1 MGAAGPDGSE
11 VRAPPDDEKSSTMA
25 APPARRSLQPRPET
39 ARRREE
45 ILRAAIAT
53 FGAKG
58 YKGPL
63 SDIAEQVGMT
73 HAGVLHYF
81 GSKSALLLEVL
92 KFRDFEDVEDLPTRH
107 MPGDAGLFRHLVK
120 TAFLNARRAGI
131 VQAFTVLSSEA
142 VTDGHP
148 ARSFF
153 EERYVNLRAEVADAF
168 RVMCAEEGIDAPE
181 TVDRAAASIL
191 AVMDGLQ
198 TQWLLDP
205 TAVELGETTEFA
217 IEAIVAQVL
226 SPRSTPL
233 SSAPDGT
240 GTD

>member
-1 MGAAGPDGSE
+1 
-11 VRAPPDDEKSSTMA
+11 MA
-25 APPARRSLQPRPET
+25 TSPARRTLQPRPET
-39 ARRREE
+39 AQRREE

-53 FGAKG
+53 FAAKG

-92 KFRDFEDVEDLPTRH
+92 KFRDDEDVEDLPTRH
-107 MPGDAGLFRHLVK
+107 IPGGADLFRHLVK

-148 ARSFF
+148 ARNFF
-153 EERYVNLRAEVADAF
+153 EERYANLRAEVADAF
-168 RVMCAEEGIDAPE
+168 RTMCADEGVDAPA

-198 TQWLLDP
+198 IQWLLDP
-205 TAVELGETTEFA
+205 TAIELGEATEFA

-226 SPRSTPL
+226 SPRRTPL
-233 SSAPDGT
+233 SSAPAVDGT
-240 GTD
+240 MIALDVRTSDE

>member
-1 MGAAGPDGSE
+1 
-11 VRAPPDDEKSSTMA
+11 MA
-25 APPARRSLQPRPET
+25 APRNRKALQPRPET

-53 FGAKG
+53 FAAKG

-92 KFRDFEDVEDLPTRH
+92 KFRDVEDVEDLPTRH
-107 MPGDAGLFRHLVK
+107 MPGGIGLFRHLVK

-153 EERYVNLRAEVADAF
+153 EERYTNLRAEVADAF
-168 RVMCAEEGIDAPE
+168 REMCAAEGVSSPA

-198 TQWLLDP
+198 VQWLLDP

-217 IEAIVAQVL
+217 IDAIVAQVL

-233 SSAPDGT
+233 SASGPSADLA
-240 GTD
+240 

>member
-1 MGAAGPDGSE
+1 
-11 VRAPPDDEKSSTMA
+11 MA
-25 APPARRSLQPRPET
+25 ASPARKSLAPRPET
-39 ARRREE
+39 AQRREE

-92 KFRDFEDVEDLPTRH
+92 KFRDDEDVEDLPTRH
-107 MPGDAGLFRHLVK
+107 IPGGVGLFRHLVK
-120 TAFLNARRAGI
+120 TAFLNAQRAGI

-153 EERYVNLRAEVADAF
+153 EERYVNLRAEVAEAF
-168 RVMCAEEGIDAPE
+168 RAMCADEGVDAPE
-181 TVDRAAASIL
+181 TVDQAAASIL

-198 TQWLLDP
+198 IQWLLDP
-205 TAVELGETTEFA
+205 AAVELGEASEFA

-226 SPRSTPL
+226 EPRQTPISPAAESP
-233 SSAPDGT
+233 GQ
-240 GTD
+240 

>member
-1 MGAAGPDGSE
+1 MVSP
-11 VRAPPDDEKSSTMA
+11 T
-25 APPARRSLQPRPET
+25 ARRTLQPRPET

-45 ILRAAIAT
+45 ILRAAIST
-53 FGAKG
+53 FAAKG

-92 KFRDFEDVEDLPTRH
+92 KFRDEEDVEDLPTQH
-107 MPGDAGLFRHLVK
+107 IPGGAELFRHLVK

-148 ARSFF
+148 ARRFF
-153 EERYVNLRAEVADAF
+153 EERYVNLRKEVAEAF
-168 RVMCAEEGIDAPE
+168 RTMCADEGVTAPE

-198 TQWLLDP
+198 IQWLLDP
-205 TAVELGETTEFA
+205 AAVELGEATQFA
-217 IEAIVAQVL
+217 VEAIVAQVL
-226 SPRSTPL
+226 DPRLTPGSTTT
-233 SSAPDGT
+233 T
-240 GTD
+240 GNDAG

>member
-1 MGAAGPDGSE
+1 
-11 VRAPPDDEKSSTMA
+11 MA
-25 APPARRSLQPRPET
+25 TSPARRSLAPRPET
-39 ARRREE
+39 AHRREE

-53 FGAKG
+53 FAAKG

-92 KFRDFEDVEDLPTRH
+92 KFRDLEDVEDLPTQH
-107 MPGDAGLFRHLVK
+107 IPGSTDLFRHLVK

-148 ARSFF
+148 ARTFF
-153 EERYVNLRAEVADAF
+153 EERYVNLRTEVADAF
-168 RVMCAEEGIDAPE
+168 RAMCADEGVDAPG
-181 TVDRAAASIL
+181 TVDHAAAAVL

-198 TQWLLDP
+198 IQWLLDP
-205 TAVELGETTEFA
+205 AAVELGEASEFA

-226 SPRSTPL
+226 EPRQTPISPAAESP
-233 SSAPDGT
+233 GQ
-240 GTD
+240 

>member
-1 MGAAGPDGSE
+1 
-11 VRAPPDDEKSSTMA
+11 MA
-25 APPARRSLQPRPET
+25 ATPARKSLAPRPET
-39 ARRREE
+39 AQRREE

-53 FGAKG
+53 FGTKG

-92 KFRDFEDVEDLPTRH
+92 KFRDVEDVEDLPTRH
-107 MPGDAGLFRHLVK
+107 MPGDVGLFQHLVK
-120 TAFLNARRAGI
+120 TAFLNAQRAGI

-153 EERYVNLRAEVADAF
+153 EERYVNLRAEVAEAF
-168 RVMCAEEGIDAPE
+168 RAMCADEGVDAPD

-198 TQWLLDP
+198 IQWLLDP
-205 TAVELGETTEFA
+205 TAVELGPASEFA

-226 SPRSTPL
+226 EPRPTPVSTASPRRD
-233 SSAPDGT
+233 AD
-240 GTD
+240 